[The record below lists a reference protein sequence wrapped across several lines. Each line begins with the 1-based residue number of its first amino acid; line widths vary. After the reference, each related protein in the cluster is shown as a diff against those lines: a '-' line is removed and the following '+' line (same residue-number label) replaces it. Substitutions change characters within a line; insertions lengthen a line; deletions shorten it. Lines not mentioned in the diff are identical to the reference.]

1 MKKDYSRDNWRKE
14 YLYLIDDE
22 YADEDY
28 LPVDVSDD
36 DDQDF
41 IDTELLL
48 AEEEGSLEEGYWHS
62 NSLSELDAIQKGTLI
77 LDDDDL
83 ESLILG
89 YETDEALLSSQYG
102 LKDYVEYEADEDY
115 EEELSAELSEDY
127 DPAIG
132 FLRLRDIE
140 IPDDDTSEVK
150 KLKRDIRMEALR
162 RLEESAR
169 TLSDFK
175 NLVKWYDELDA
186 NAFRRWRYHEIYR
199 SGEDMLL
206 ESGEAEDGAIFPAS
220 VSDIISRQMRRGD
233 FLDYLY
239 CKPDTIHELITTDYI
254 IRFLRML
261 DEKEKDLFFFRVLE
275 ALSSAEISKMRGTSD
290 RYIRKIW
297 NELIFHVRQKAM
309 GVIIY
314 RDNLE
319 YSLTGQEREFLNT
332 RRGEYEFRLES

>member
-62 NSLSELDAIQKGTLI
+62 NSISELDSIQRGTLI
-77 LDDDDL
+77 LDDDDF

-89 YETDEALLSSQYG
+89 YETDEALLSSQYR
-102 LKDYVEYEADEDY
+102 LKGYAEYDTDDY
-115 EEELSAELSEDY
+115 EEEFAIESDEDN
-127 DPAIG
+127 DLTMS
-132 FLRLRDIE
+132 FLKLRDIE
-140 IPDDDTSEVK
+140 IPDDDSSEVK
-150 KLKRDIRMEALR
+150 RLKRDIRMEALK

-199 SGEDMLL
+199 SGEDMPL
-206 ESGEAEDGAIFPAS
+206 ESGEAEDGVIFPAS

-261 DEKEKDLFFFRVLE
+261 DEKDLFFFRVLE

-297 NELIFHVRQKAM
+297 NELIFHIRQKAM
-309 GVIIY
+309 GVLIF
-314 RDNLE
+314 RDGLE
-319 YSLTGQEREFLNT
+319 YSLTGQEREFLTT